1 MSNLILKATDLRKTY
16 STQERE
22 LEILKGVSL
31 DVSAGEAIC
40 ITGASG
46 SGKSTL
52 LHILGTLDRPDAG
65 VLELDGRAINDL
77 SDEEISLFRSQ
88 KLGFIF
94 QFHHLLNEFTVL
106 ENVMMPF
113 WILNENPDEDTAR
126 RLLNRIGLGD
136 RLNHYPTQLSGGEC
150 QRVALA
156 RALVKK
162 PALVLADEPTGNLDS
177 QNSLNIQQLLFEL
190 QKESGAALIV
200 VTHDENMARKFPRRM
215 KLQDGHWVR

>member
-1 MSNLILKATDLRKTY
+1 MNKVLLKASDIRKTY
-16 STQERE
+16 STQESR

-31 DVSAGEAIC
+31 EVHAGEAIC

-52 LHILGTLDRPDAG
+52 LHILGTLDRPDEG
-65 VLELDGRAINDL
+65 RLEFEDRSLQSM

-113 WILNENPDEDTAR
+113 WILNEAPDEEQAR
-126 RLLNRIGLGD
+126 KLLDRIGLAD

-162 PALVLADEPTGNLDS
+162 PALLLADEPTGNLDS
-177 QNSLNIQQLLFEL
+177 QNSLNVQQLLFDL
-190 QKESGAALIV
+190 QKEVGAALIV
-200 VTHDENMARKFPRRM
+200 VTHDENMAKRFPRRM